1 MSLKRVRN
9 RRRASI
15 TSLIDVIFLLLLFF
29 MLASTFSKFSEIDVA
44 VAGAS
49 GGGLSTAEI
58 ATINI
63 RTDRVYCNET
73 ETLDADLVSRLNA
86 LTSSGTHGVMI
97 SVSDGVSTQRLVD
110 VLSLVK
116 QVPTLT
122 IQIQEPS

>member
-44 VAGAS
+44 VASAS
-49 GGGLSTAEI
+49 DIGQSSTDL
-58 ATINI
+58 ATLII
-63 RTDRVYCNET
+63 QADRIHCNER
-73 ETLDADLVSRLNA
+73 ETVDADLVSRLNELTA
-86 LTSSGTHGVMI
+86 SGTSSIMI
-97 SVSDGVSTQRLVD
+97 SVTDDVSTQRLVD

-116 QVPTLT
+116 QVPSLN
-122 IQIQEPS
+122 IQIKEPE